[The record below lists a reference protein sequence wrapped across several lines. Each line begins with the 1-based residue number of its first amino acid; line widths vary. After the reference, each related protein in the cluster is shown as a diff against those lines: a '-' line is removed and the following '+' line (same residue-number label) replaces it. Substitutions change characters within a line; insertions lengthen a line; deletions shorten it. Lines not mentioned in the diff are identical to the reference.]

1 MTINQA
7 KDSVNRQASTFIRGN
22 VAKTITCR
30 VIAKTRG
37 GLLIR
42 FDADNSDGFFAWRY
56 TWPFDVIAT

>member
-7 KDSVNRQASTFIRGN
+7 KALSIGTSLTFIRVNGEL
-22 VAKTITCR
+22 ATCR

-42 FDADNSDGFFAWRY
+42 FDADNSNGFFAWPY
-56 TWPFDVIAT
+56 TWGFDVLAT

>member
-7 KDSVNRQASTFIRGN
+7 KALSIGTSLTFTRGN
-22 VAKTITCR
+22 GELATCR

-42 FDADNSDGFFAWRY
+42 FDADNSNGFFAWRY
-56 TWPFDVIAT
+56 TWSFDVLAT